1 MCSWPNGKRSASDQ
15 LIGGLNTM
23 VHNGS
28 RDRESCSDATV
39 AARPLISTAR
49 GSVPV
54 ECPNRAETHLDQLLR
69 DVDCLRRERD
79 EAAGGLAQQ
88 AEITRELDELYAQ
101 IGLVQAPTLTP
112 AS

>member
-28 RDRESCSDATV
+28 CDRESCSGATV
-39 AARPLISTAR
+39 AARPLILTAR
-49 GSVPV
+49 GSAPV

-69 DVDCLRRERD
+69 DVDACD
-79 EAAGGLAQQ
+79 ASA
-88 AEITRELDELYAQ
+88 TRLP
-101 IGLVQAPTLTP
+101 VVWHSRPRSR
-112 AS
+112 ASSMSCMHRLGSSKHRP